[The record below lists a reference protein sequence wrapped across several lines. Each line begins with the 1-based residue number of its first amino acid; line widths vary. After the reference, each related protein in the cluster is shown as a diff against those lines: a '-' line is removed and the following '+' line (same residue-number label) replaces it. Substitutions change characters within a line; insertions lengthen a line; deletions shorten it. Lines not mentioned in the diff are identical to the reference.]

1 MTWTSET
8 PRPGLQAEGQPAG
21 LAGTEMDSAFA
32 YWRGAGGRRYLF
44 HVLDAGR
51 NLSAIRSLDAVVIL
65 AARDTSGIWVALWVG
80 RGEDDG
86 FDAAWRMARRN
97 GAVSAHV
104 YGQAADARSRRAVI
118 DDLAARMMPARPY
131 IPRMLACAA

>member
-1 MTWTSET
+1 MPSTPET
-8 PRPGLQAEGQPAG
+8 PHLSLQAEGQPAG

-65 AARDTSGIWVALWVG
+65 AVRDTSGIWVALWVG

-86 FDAAWRMARRN
+86 FDRAWRMARRN
-97 GAVSAHV
+97 GPVSAHI
-104 YGQAADARSRRAVI
+104 YGQAADARGRRAVI